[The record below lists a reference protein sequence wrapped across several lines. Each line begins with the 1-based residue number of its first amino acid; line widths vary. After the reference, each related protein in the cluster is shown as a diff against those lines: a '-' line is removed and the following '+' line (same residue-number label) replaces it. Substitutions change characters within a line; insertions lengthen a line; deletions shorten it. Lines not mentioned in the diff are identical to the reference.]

1 MPACSI
7 PIGYVH
13 KICILTF
20 LTYWVKDSL
29 GMLEVSLGS
38 MILLKSARGDD
49 FELAWSFDDVWLTE
63 EGVAYMGIFWWYVV
77 HWGTT
82 FHRGKYYLLFSHKSL
97 RIDFDSTLK
106 GLLQNS
112 IGEIF
117 FCNSRGSYFCAL
129 DLQGVRLWYWI
140 YLGFSWWYWL
150 IEECPWWFLVHWEI
164 LNAFDPLGNNLDDFD
179 LLIPYFVRPRFAWTP
194 KKKKK
199 KKNHLL
205 SMGLWENLE

>member
-1 MPACSI
+1 MHEFCVTWDWCLHIQFSEDMCTTLTYTRSMPACSI

-117 FCNSRGSYFCAL
+117 FLQLSRELLLCLRLTGSPSMIL
-129 DLQGVRLWYWI
+129 DL
-140 YLGFSWWYWL
+140 LG
-150 IEECPWWFLVHWEI
+150 I
-164 LNAFDPLGNNLDDFD
+164 
-179 LLIPYFVRPRFAWTP
+179 
-194 KKKKK
+194 
-199 KKNHLL
+199 
-205 SMGLWENLE
+205 